1 MVQYVESTRNY
12 FYKQYK
18 NGKKKRISFESYNLI
33 MKGGEN
39 GGPAKSGDKKY
50 NLRIPEEYQEF
61 IQFVKREFTSTNGNN
76 KGNYNFVKM
85 QIYEQLD
92 SPKNSVDKQIFYIY
106 NNNTHQ
112 IISLGIIDN
121 HNIEINGKKYKH
133 IEYLLKRPNIKKAG
147 TSSIYHILE
156 NLDKQQYDGIYLSSL
171 TGSRGFYNKLHF
183 VEFNDLCYY
192 LDRDQIARLGKDS
205 IKNTEFISMFD
216 KIY

>member
-1 MVQYVESTRNY
+1 MVKYFKSTRNY

-18 NGKKKRISFESYNLI
+18 NGKKKRISFEIYQ
-33 MKGGEN
+33 KGGEN

-50 NLRIPEEYQEF
+50 NLTNPDEF
-61 IQFVKREFTSTNGNN
+61 KEFCEFFKREFTINNGNN

-92 SPKNSVDKQIFYIY
+92 SPKNRIDKQIFYIY

-121 HNIEINGKKYKH
+121 RNIEINGKKYKH

-147 TSSIYHILE
+147 TSSIYHILK
-156 NLDKQQYDGIYLSSL
+156 NLDKQYAGIYLSSL
-171 TGSRGFYNKLHF
+171 SGSKGFYNRLNF
-183 VEFNDLCYY
+183 VEFNDLRYY
-192 LDRDQIARLGKDS
+192 LDRDQIERLRKNS
-205 IKNTEFISMFD
+205 IENTEFIS
-216 KIY
+216 I

>member
-1 MVQYVESTRNY
+1 MVQYLQSTRNY

-18 NGKKKRISFESYNLI
+18 NGKKKRISFESYNCV

-39 GGPAKSGDKKY
+39 GVPAGSGDKKY
-50 NLRIPEEYQEF
+50 NLTNPEEFNEF
-61 IQFVKREFTSTNGNN
+61 CEFVKREFTSTNKNN

-92 SPKNSVDKQIFYIY
+92 SPKNRVDKQIFYIY

-121 HNIEINGKKYKH
+121 RNIEIINGKKYKH

-147 TSSIYHILE
+147 TSTIYHILK
-156 NLDKQQYDGIYLSSL
+156 NLDKQYAGIYLASL
-171 TGSRGFYNKLHF
+171 SGSKGFYNKLNF
-183 VEFNDLCYY
+183 VEFNDLRYY
-192 LDRDQIARLGKDS
+192 LDRDQIERFKKSS
-205 IKNTEFISMFD
+205 IENTEFIS
-216 KIY
+216 I